1 MVALNPETGAVY
13 ALASSPTFDAANYEE
28 LLTAAA
34 DGGSDSSELF
44 NRATQALYAPGST
57 FKMVTLAA
65 ALQDHIATADT
76 TYDSPGEMDIGNA
89 PVTNVKK
96 RSYGKITLEQAM
108 WYSSNTVFGQ
118 VGVQLGSDLIV
129 QMACSF
135 GFNED
140 IPFDLPLATSLM
152 PDPEEMTTWETG
164 LGRLR
169 RAGGRA

>member
-1 MVALNPETGAVY
+1 
-13 ALASSPTFDAANYEE
+13 
-28 LLTAAA
+28 
-34 DGGSDSSELF
+34 
-44 NRATQALYAPGST
+44 
-57 FKMVTLAA
+57 
-65 ALQDHIATADT
+65 
-76 TYDSPGEMDIGNA
+76 MDIGNA

-118 VGVQLGSDLIV
+118 VGVQLGSDLLV

-152 PDPEEMTTWETG
+152 PDPEEMTTWETAWAACG
-164 LGRLR
+164 EPVGEHESPAGPQATVLQMALVGAAIANEGAIMQPFLVDGIYNANGERSFSAHSREAQAGHGCRHR
-169 RAGGRA
+169 RR